1 MAGTN
6 ISPVDTLL
14 TGVKKFKS
22 GAETKLYDLV
32 GKDLYDIFYKKEIE
46 RNMPFGIRS
55 KYDFKDRSLSLRK
68 QDVFKGWDA
77 RLDAKKDNLKFKL
90 SKEF

>member
-1 MAGTN
+1 
-6 ISPVDTLL
+6 
-14 TGVKKFKS
+14 
-22 GAETKLYDLV
+22 
-32 GKDLYDIFYKKEIE
+32 
-46 RNMPFGIRS
+46 MPFGIRS

-77 RLDAKKDNLKFKL
+77 RLDAKKDSLKFKL